1 MGGPGSGRKKGSG
14 SKSKPVVKS
23 GRTANSGADPRL
35 VGKNYK
41 RAKAM
46 IKKPRQMP

>member
-1 MGGPGSGRKKGSG
+1 MGGPGSGRKKGSSG
-14 SKSKPVVKS
+14 KSKVAKS

-46 IKKPRQMP
+46 MKKPRQMP